1 MNKLKNFLYQNA
13 KKVVL
18 FTVQL
23 FGPNLLNKEA
33 TLKKLKPYQIFS
45 QEGETV
51 VMPPAGIT
59 DSEIPET
66 YLVERPV
73 TTSSVGVY
81 QISGTVDLTIYPYG
95 GVKFGKDVLDMDF
108 GSAIFINTLFKS
120 DDREMI
126 KTESCIVLWS
136 HYWGEG
142 FYDYILFV
150 YTKLLRIK
158 SAIGETE
165 FKKCKIIYPL
175 IGTGFEFE
183 LLRYAGVDDYQI
195 VDSRAYTVEANNYY
209 LANNDNWYHHN
220 RYDLNLIRE
229 TLSKVK
235 NSGPTY
241 ERVYISRKGRRRV
254 LNEPELVKALKKFDF
269 TILYDEPRSVAE
281 QLTIYRN
288 AKVIIGPHGASFA
301 NILNS
306 KPGTILIELFPNDY
320 HPDYF
325 RFMAHIF
332 NLNYFAIFED
342 GVVPTEYWQVNEHMT
357 IDIGRVKHTL
367 KNILK

>member
-13 KKVVL
+13 KKLVL
-18 FTVQL
+18 FIVQL
-23 FGPNLLNKEA
+23 FGPNLLDKEA

-45 QEGETV
+45 IDGETV
-51 VMPPAGIT
+51 IMPIAGVT
-59 DSEIPET
+59 YSEIPET
-66 YLVERPV
+66 YKVERSA
-73 TTSSVGVY
+73 TTSSIGVY
-81 QISGTVDLTIYPYG
+81 KITNADDFTIYPYG
-95 GVKFGKDVLDMDF
+95 GVKLGKDVLDMDF
-108 GSAIFINTLFKS
+108 GSAIFINTLFKA
-120 DDREMI
+120 DDRETI
-126 KTESCIVLWS
+126 KTDSCIVLWS

-150 YTKLLRIK
+150 YAKLLRIK
-158 SAIGETE
+158 SAIGEEE

-175 IGTGFEFE
+175 VGTGFEIE
-183 LLRYAGVDDYQI
+183 LLRYAEVDEYQI
-195 VDSRAYTVEANNYY
+195 IDSRAYTIEANTYY

-220 RYDLNLIRE
+220 RHDLNLIRE

-254 LNEPELVKALKKFDF
+254 LNEPEVVKVLKEFNF

-281 QLTIYRN
+281 QVTIYRN

-301 NILNS
+301 NILNCN
-306 KPGTILIELFPNDY
+306 PGTVLIELFPDDY

-342 GVVPTEYWQVNEHMT
+342 GVVPTEYWQVNENMT
-357 IDIGRVKHTL
+357 IDAGRVRRTL
-367 KNILK
+367 KNILG

>member
-1 MNKLKNFLYQNA
+1 MNKLKNLLYQNA
-13 KKVVL
+13 KKLVL
-18 FTVQL
+18 AIVQL
-23 FGPNLLNKEA
+23 FGPNLLDKEA

-45 QEGETV
+45 KAGETV
-51 VMPPAGIT
+51 VMPIAGVT
-59 DSEIPET
+59 NSEIPET
-66 YLVERPV
+66 YKAEQTA
-73 TTSSVGVY
+73 TTSSIGVY
-81 QISGTVDLTIYPYG
+81 KITDPDDFTIYPYG
-95 GVKFGKDVLDMDF
+95 GVKLGKDVLDMDF

-120 DDREMI
+120 DDRETI
-126 KTESCIVLWS
+126 KTDSCIVLWS

-150 YTKLLRIK
+150 YAKLLRIK
-158 SAIGETE
+158 SAIGEDE

-175 IGTGFEFE
+175 VGTGFEVE
-183 LLRYAGVDDYQI
+183 LLRYAGVDEYQI
-195 VDSRAYTVEANNYY
+195 IDSRAYTIEANTYY

-229 TLSKVK
+229 TLSRVK

-241 ERVYISRKGRRRV
+241 DRVYISRKGRRRV
-254 LNEPELVKALKKFDF
+254 LNEAEIIAVLKEFNF

-281 QLTIYRN
+281 QVTLYRN

-301 NILNS
+301 NILNC
-306 KPGTILIELFPNDY
+306 KPETTLIELFPDNY

-325 RFMAHIF
+325 RFMGHIF

-342 GVVPTEYWQVNEHMT
+342 GVVPTEYWQVNENMT
-357 IDIGRVKHTL
+357 IDAKRVRQTL
-367 KNILK
+367 KNILS